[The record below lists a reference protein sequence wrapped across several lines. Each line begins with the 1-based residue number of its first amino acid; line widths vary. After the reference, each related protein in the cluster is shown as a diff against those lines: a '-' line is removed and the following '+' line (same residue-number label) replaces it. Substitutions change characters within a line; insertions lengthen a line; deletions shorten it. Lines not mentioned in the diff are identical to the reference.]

1 MTATTI
7 VWFRQDLRLHDNPA
21 LEYALRHGS
30 MLPIYILDD
39 ESSEQWKL
47 GGASR
52 WWLHH
57 SLKAL
62 AECLKHYGHQLQL
75 FVGDPV
81 RIIPSVIQQTKAK
94 GIVWNRCYE
103 PYAIERDQSIKG
115 ALNAMGIEARS
126 FSASVLFEPW
136 TIANQQGAFF
146 KVFTPF
152 WKHCLRQPVE
162 SMADSVPMLTS
173 SQSSVGAIDGALSLE
188 VLNLLPTR
196 PNWAAGFDWQVG
208 EAAALSKLDQF
219 IQASI
224 HTYKDQRD
232 FMDQDATSKLS
243 PHLHFGEISPRLIYH
258 RCQEVIAIGQGDM
271 SGVNHFVSELGW
283 REFSYHL
290 LYHFPKLPTSPFRS
304 EFSQFAWSEQPEAL
318 KQWQQGKTG
327 FPVVDAA
334 MRELWHTGY
343 MHNRARM
350 IVASFLTKNLLIHWR
365 YGVKW
370 FWDTLVDADLASNS
384 ASWQWVAGCG
394 VDVAPYFRI
403 FNPVMQG
410 ERFDPDGAYV
420 KRWVPELADLETKY
434 IHQPWTA
441 PLAVLKDA
449 GIRLGYTYPHV
460 MVDLKAT
467 RERALQ
473 AYAGIK

>member
-1 MTATTI
+1 MTAKTI

-21 LEYALRHGS
+21 LEHALRCGS
-30 MLPIYILDD
+30 ILPIYILD
-39 ESSEQWKL
+39 EVTANPWKM

-62 AECLKHYGHQLQL
+62 AESLKHYGHKLHL

-81 RIIPSVIQQTKAK
+81 HVIPGIIQQTKAK

-115 ALNAMGIEARS
+115 ALNAMGIEAKS
-126 FSASVLFEPW
+126 FNASLLFEPW
-136 TIANQQGAFF
+136 TISNQQGSFF

-162 SMADSVPMLTS
+162 QMSDSACMLTS
-173 SQSSVGAIDGALSLE
+173 SNSSVEAIDGALSLE
-188 VLNLLPTR
+188 ALKLLPTQ
-196 PNWAAGFDWQVG
+196 PNWAMGFDWKVG
-208 EAAALSKLDQF
+208 EVAALTKLDHF

-224 HTYKDQRD
+224 HNYKEQRD
-232 FMDQDATSKLS
+232 FMDQEVTSKLS
-243 PHLHFGEISPRLIYH
+243 PHLHFGEISPRLIYC
-258 RCQEVIAIGQGDM
+258 RCQEVIAMGQGDM
-271 SGVNHFVSELGW
+271 SGVQHFLSELGW

-290 LYHFPKLPTSPFRS
+290 LYHFPELPSNPFRA
-304 EFSQFAWSEQPEAL
+304 EFSQFAWSEQPETL
-318 KQWQQGKTG
+318 KRWQQGKTG
-327 FPVVDAA
+327 FPVIDAA

-365 YGVKW
+365 RGAEW

-394 VDVAPYFRI
+394 VDAAPYFRI
-403 FNPVMQG
+403 FNPVTQG
-410 ERFDPDGAYV
+410 EKFDPEGAYV
-420 KRWVPELADLETKY
+420 KQWVPELKSLETKY

-441 PLAVLKDA
+441 PLGVLKDA
-449 GIRLGYTYPHV
+449 GIRLGHTYSHP

-473 AYAGIK
+473 VYAEIK

>member
-1 MTATTI
+1 MTSTTL

-21 LEYALRHGS
+21 LEHALRHGS
-30 MLPIYILDD
+30 ILPIYILDD
-39 ESSEQWKL
+39 ETGEQWKL

-62 AECLKHYGHQLQL
+62 DESLKHYGHQLHL

-81 RIIPSVIQQTKAK
+81 RIIPSIIQQMKAK

-115 ALNAMGIEARS
+115 ALNAMGIEVKS
-126 FSASVLFEPW
+126 FNASVLFEPW

-152 WKHCLRQPVE
+152 WKHCLRQTVDP
-162 SMADSVPMLTS
+162 MGDSVHMLTS
-173 SQSSVGAIDGALSLE
+173 SKSCVDAIGGALSLE
-188 VLNLLPTR
+188 ALILLPTR
-196 PNWAAGFDWQVG
+196 SNWASGFDWQVG
-208 EAAALSKLDQF
+208 EAAALARLDQF
-219 IQASI
+219 IEGAI

-232 FMDQDATSKLS
+232 YMNQDPTSKLS

-258 RCQEVIAIGQGDM
+258 RCQEVIAMGQGDM
-271 SGVNHFVSELGW
+271 SGVYHFLSELGW

-290 LYHFPKLPTSPFRS
+290 LYHFPKLPSDPFRS
-304 EFSQFAWSEQPEAL
+304 EFSQFAWSDQPEAL

-365 YGVKW
+365 HGAEW

-394 VDVAPYFRI
+394 VDAAPYFRI
-403 FNPVMQG
+403 FNPVTQG
-410 ERFDPDGAYV
+410 ETFDPDGAYV

-441 PLAVLKDA
+441 PLAVLKEA
-449 GIRLGYTYPHV
+449 GIRLGHTYPHP
-460 MVDLKAT
+460 MVGLKAT

-473 AYAGIK
+473 AYAEIK